1 MDFTCTNHERFH
13 IEFDCSVRA
22 DAARGRLSL
31 IYSRNG
37 VAGGNDIE
45 IRHKTCSSCGW
56 TAPVTVIADGH
67 NNWDANLLVA
77 GNGDLLVLETLEGT
91 GGNGPASIHS
101 FRSTD
106 GGNTWGP
113 RANIISTSGQQWYP
127 AAVQK
132 ADGVIHLMFRDT
144 TYSSNEQIGQM
155 WSSDYGYTWT
165 GYSNFMFNGSQ
176 RKWFSFI
183 GSQSSQN
190 VTVLAAVLN
199 SQGVPQVNH
208 WQSWDNGNTWEGP
221 YITTGIVPSQ
231 DAEFSIGCR
240 GVIFTFT
247 GPNTSAYERRYDWT
261 TYCQ

>member
-1 MDFTCTNHERFH
+1 M
-13 IEFDCSVRA
+13 
-22 DAARGRLSL
+22 
-31 IYSRNG
+31 
-37 VAGGNDIE
+37 
-45 IRHKTCSSCGW
+45 
-56 TAPVTVIADGH
+56 TVIADGH